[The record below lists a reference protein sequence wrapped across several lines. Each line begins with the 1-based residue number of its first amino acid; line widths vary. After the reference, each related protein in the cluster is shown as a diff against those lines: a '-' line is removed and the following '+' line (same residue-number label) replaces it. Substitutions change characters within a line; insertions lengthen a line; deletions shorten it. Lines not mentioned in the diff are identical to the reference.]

1 VKYFDWSSEK
11 NEELIKEREV
21 SFEEVVFSIMHDG
34 LLDVIDHPNKS
45 KYPNQN
51 IFIVNIDKYV
61 FLVPFVEDDEVI
73 FLKTIVPSR
82 KMTKKYLED
91 KNENK

>member
-1 VKYFDWSSEK
+1 MKHIDWDNEK
-11 NEELIKEREV
+11 NKELITDRGI

-34 LLDVIDHPNKS
+34 LLDVIEHTNKS

-51 IFIVNIDKYV
+51 MFIVNIDEYV
-61 FLVPFVEDDEVI
+61 FLVPFVEEDEAV

-91 KNENK
+91 KNENE

>member
-1 VKYFDWSSEK
+1 VKYFNWNNEK
-11 NEELIKEREV
+11 NEDLIKQRGI

-34 LLDVIDHPNKS
+34 LLDVIEHPNKS
-45 KYPNQN
+45 KYPDQN
-51 IFIVNIDKYV
+51 IFIVNIDEYV
-61 FLVPFVEDDEVI
+61 FLVPFIEDDEII

>member
-1 VKYFDWSSEK
+1 VKYFDWNSEK
-11 NEELIKEREV
+11 NKELIKDRGI

-34 LLDVIDHPNKS
+34 LLDVIEHPNKL
-45 KYPNQN
+45 KYPNQSM
-51 IFIVNIDKYV
+51 FIVNIDEYV

-91 KNENK
+91 KNENE